1 VKSAS
6 TTQNLTLALPKE
18 VVRRVKVVAAQR
30 GTSVS
35 RMLVD
40 ALEQIVAHDDAYE
53 RARQRH
59 LALLKRPLDL
69 GTRGR
74 ASWSRDD
81 LHER

>member
-1 VKSAS
+1 MGRPSRKH
-6 TTQNLTLALPKE
+6 K
-18 VVRRVKVVAAQR
+18 K

-35 RMLVD
+35 RMLTD

-74 ASWSRDD
+74 ATWNRDD

>member
-6 TTQNLTLALPKE
+6 ATQNLTVSLPKE
-18 VVRRVKVVAAQR
+18 IVRRVKVVAAQK

-35 RMLVD
+35 RMLTD
-40 ALEQIVAHDDAYE
+40 ALEQIVAHDDVYE

-59 LALLKRPLDL
+59 LALLKRPINL

-74 ASWSRDD
+74 ATWSRDD
-81 LHER
+81 LHHR